1 MDINTVA
8 LLLAAVALAASLLS
22 IALSLRIG
30 VQAQTNA
37 QGENSD
43 PRLRPIMIDEDES
56 VAWYGNVTDGYVRGP
71 FVIRRMPTLGPEA
84 ARGNETEWVAYA
96 NGDRVANSQDL
107 AEVMGWCEGLE

>member
-37 QGENSD
+37 QGEDSD
-43 PRLRPIMIDEDES
+43 PHLRPIIIGEDES
-56 VAWYGNVTDGYVRGP
+56 VAWYGNVRDGYVRGP
-71 FVIRRMPTLGPEA
+71 FVVRRMPARGPGA

-96 NGDRVANSQDL
+96 DGDRVANSQDL
-107 AEVMGWCEGLE
+107 AEVLGWCEGLE